1 MAALSKYGMGYCN
14 GKARIC
20 HDEWDKFQQ
29 IKNKKEK
36 RKKNRMSG
44 SI

>member
-1 MAALSKYGMGYCN
+1 MVWDTVMEKLEFVMAL
-14 GKARIC
+14 
-20 HDEWDKFQQ
+20 DEWDKFQQ
-29 IKNKKEK
+29 MKNKKEK